1 LGLTAQA
8 VARKVEAVQPSEFM
22 ERHSNRYV
30 VQEHRHGLL
39 IAAHAFPAA
48 LEDISDALDG
58 FCVRRSEVDVGGG
71 NKTEI
76 ANRLDD
82 FFDSRGWEEARV
94 EFQRK
99 MRIVR
104 RRRQRRKREAG
115 ERAEEREGT
124 IQSHFIDCVKGG
136 VAVDVEWNNK
146 NTFFA
151 RDLAVFR
158 AFHELGLVSVGVLI
172 TRGPKLQ
179 DLLAG
184 LGADYRQKY
193 GATTT
198 HWRQLL
204 GYVEAGAAGSCP
216 LLLLGIEP
224 GCYLPKE

>member
-1 LGLTAQA
+1 
-8 VARKVEAVQPSEFM
+8 M
-22 ERHSNRYV
+22 ERHAHRYA

-39 IAAHAFPAA
+39 IAAYAFPDA
-48 LEDISDALDG
+48 LQDISDALDA
-58 FCVRRSEVDVGGG
+58 FCVRRSEVDTGGG

-82 FFDSRGWEEARV
+82 FFDGRGWEEARV

-104 RRRQRRKREAG
+104 RRRQRRR
-115 ERAEEREGT
+115 RDAEEHAEQHEGT
-124 IQSHFIDCVKGG
+124 VQSHFIDCVKAG

-158 AFHELGLVSVGVLI
+158 AFHDLGLDSVGVLI

-179 DLLAG
+179 ELLSS
-184 LGADYRQKY
+184 LGSEYRQKY

-204 GYVEAGAAGSCP
+204 GYVEAGAAGTCP
-216 LLLLGIEP
+216 LLLIGIEP
-224 GCYLPKE
+224 ECYMANE

>member
-1 LGLTAQA
+1 MEPT
-8 VARKVEAVQPSEFM
+8 EFLR
-22 ERHSNRYV
+22 RHASRYA

-39 IAAHAFPAA
+39 IAARAFPEA
-48 LEDISDALDG
+48 LTDISDALDA
-58 FCVRRSEVDVGGG
+58 FCVRRTEVDEGGG

-82 FFDSRGWEEARV
+82 FFDARGWEEARV
-94 EFQRK
+94 EFRRK

-104 RRRQRRKREAG
+104 RRRERRRRSVE
-115 ERAEEREGT
+115 EHTEEREGT
-124 IQSHFIDCVKGG
+124 VQSHYIDCLKEG

-158 AFHELGLVSVGVLI
+158 AFHDLSLIAVGVLI
-172 TRGPKLQ
+172 TRGPQLQ

-184 LGADYRQKY
+184 LSPDHRRKY

-198 HWRQLL
+198 HWKQLL
-204 GYVEAGAAGSCP
+204 GYVDAGAAGTCP
-216 LLLLGIEP
+216 LLLIGIEP
-224 GCYLPKE
+224 ECYLPNE